1 MGYVVSAVERVLE
14 QPTCHSVEMAWETV
28 LLMGPFWAAALLG
41 PLLGWASPLPLQRTR
56 QGGIHLL
63 PALLADLP

>member
-1 MGYVVSAVERVLE
+1 MGYVVSAAARVLAAHMP
-14 QPTCHSVEMAWETV
+14 QRRDGLGDGGPR
-28 LLMGPFWAAALLG
+28 GPFWAAALLG

-63 PALLADLP
+63 PVLLADLP